1 MKEYLLSV
9 LAASLAISLVGILA
23 PNGTQSSLK
32 LLSALFFLCVIAAP
46 LPKWLSALP
55 DRIEEITSPDQNTT
69 EQDYQQQAADALNAA
84 SKAYLAQMLTQFLE
98 EKFSIPTG
106 EVRCAI
112 QWAAEE
118 EARPEKI
125 TVILSG
131 SAIWKNPNDIET
143 AVTQLLGCECVTAIE

>member
-1 MKEYLLSV
+1 MKEYLLS
-9 LAASLAISLVGILA
+9 LLSAAFAISLVGILA
-23 PNGTQSSLK
+23 PNGTQSSIK

-46 LPKWLSALP
+46 LPQWLSALP
-55 DRIEEITSPDQNTT
+55 ERIEEITSSDPSKTD
-69 EQDYQQQAADALNAA
+69 EDYKQQAADTLNAA

-98 EKFSIPTG
+98 ERFSIPTG

-112 QWAAEE
+112 QWAAGE